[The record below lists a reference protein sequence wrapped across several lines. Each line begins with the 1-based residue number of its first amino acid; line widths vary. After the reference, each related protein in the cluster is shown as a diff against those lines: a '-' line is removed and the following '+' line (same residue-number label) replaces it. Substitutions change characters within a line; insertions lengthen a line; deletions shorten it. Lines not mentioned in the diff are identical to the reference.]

1 LKANSDS
8 DNRFHNPA
16 PFRAELSYDE
26 DMTRNALPLVAALSL
41 AALGPAPLGLGTALA
56 ATTPVAP
63 STVITKVTPD
73 LMLSIVQGAG
83 FTAKLD
89 KSGDN
94 PEITLTRK
102 GLVDIFISLH
112 DCKSGSCS
120 EADAYTYYAAEDL
133 DTAPEESDMTAWNRD
148 NYSQAYIDSEDDDSV
163 NLDSLYLFKG
173 GFTKANFVNWLNK
186 FKSDA
191 DDFDQMLKDL

>member
-1 LKANSDS
+1 
-8 DNRFHNPA
+8 
-16 PFRAELSYDE
+16 
-26 DMTRNALPLVAALSL
+26 MTRNALMLVAALSF
-41 AALGPAPLGLGTALA
+41 APLSLGTASA

-63 STVITKVTPD
+63 GAVITKVTPE

-83 FTAKLD
+83 YSAKLD

-94 PEITLTRK
+94 PEITITRK
-102 GLVDIFISLH
+102 GLVDIFVSLH

-120 EADAYTYYAAEDL
+120 EADAYTYYASGDL
-133 DTAPEESDMTAWNRD
+133 DTAPAESDMTAWNRD

-163 NLDSLYLFKG
+163 NLDSLYLFGG

-191 DDFDQMLKDL
+191 DDFDQMLQDL